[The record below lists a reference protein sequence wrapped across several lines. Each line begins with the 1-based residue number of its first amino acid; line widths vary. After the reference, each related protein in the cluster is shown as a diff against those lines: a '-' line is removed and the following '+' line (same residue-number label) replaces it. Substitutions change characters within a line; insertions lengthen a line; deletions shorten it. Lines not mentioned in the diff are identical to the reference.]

1 MIKIYSP
8 TRDNVVTGNYVTA
21 KRYAYHL
28 QNLGHRVFA
37 CNGFEEKVNAEG
49 VRCAFVLH
57 AEKGFHVVK
66 ELAAKNIPVVLV
78 LTGTDLYRDI
88 ISTKNSKKEHC
99 LRSIQLASA
108 IVVLHENAVSD
119 LLKVVSVPRD
129 RIFVVLQS
137 VVDFK
142 KRSFFFK
149 KKNQYKI
156 LLLSNIRKEKGII
169 VAISGFLEFQKNI
182 DARTKFTLDHIG
194 GVLDQGYFKKIT
206 NLLEGVKSV
215 SFLGSIEKEKLQ
227 TILASYDLLLH
238 SSFIEGGSL
247 VIQEAHNAGLPIIAS
262 DISCHTA
269 LLGSAYVGLHSVGS
283 AKGVSEKLHAFFFDE
298 LCRKQME
305 IQLASCPAAGSTLR
319 KEQEEL
325 RKVLSYIQV

>member
-1 MIKIYSP
+1 LIKIFSP
-8 TRDNVVTGNYVTA
+8 TRDDVVTGNYVTA

-37 CNGFEEKVNAEG
+37 FNELEGIVNVEG

-57 AEKGFHVVK
+57 AEKGSHVIK
-66 ELAAKNIPVVLV
+66 ELAATNIPVVLV

-88 ISTKNSKKEHC
+88 ISTKKSKKERC

-108 IVVLHENAVSD
+108 IIVLHENAVSD
-119 LLKVVSVPRD
+119 LLKVVSFPKE

-137 VVDFK
+137 VVGFQ
-142 KRSFFFK
+142 KRSSFFK
-149 KKNQYKI
+149 KKDQYKI

-169 VAISGFLEFQKNI
+169 IAISGFLEFQKNI

-215 SFLGSIEKEKLQ
+215 SFLGSFEKEKLQ
-227 TILASYDLLLH
+227 TNLASYDLLLH

-247 VIQEAHNAGLPIIAS
+247 VIQEAQNAGLPIIAS
-262 DISCHTA
+262 DISCHTS
-269 LLGSAYVGLHSVGS
+269 LLGHDYVGLHSVGS
-283 AKGVSEKLHAFFFDE
+283 VKDVSKKLYTFFSDE
-298 LCRKQME
+298 LFRNEMEKQ
-305 IQLASCPAAGSTLR
+305 LSSCPSTR
-319 KEQEEL
+319 STIGREQEEL
-325 RKVLSYIQV
+325 SKVLSFIQF

>member
-28 QNLGHRVFA
+28 QNLGHSVSI
-37 CNGFEEKVNAEG
+37 CTGFEEKVNVEE

-119 LLKVVSVPRD
+119 LLKVVSFPRE

-149 KKNQYKI
+149 KKNHYKI
-156 LLLSNIRKEKGII
+156 LLLSNIREEKGII
-169 VAISGFLEFQKNI
+169 IAIAGFLEFQKNI

-215 SFLGSIEKEKLQ
+215 SFLGSAEKEKLQ

-283 AKGVSEKLHAFFFDE
+283 AVDVSEKLHTFFFDE
-298 LCRKQME
+298 LCRKKME
-305 IQLASCPAAGSTLR
+305 KQLSDCPAAGSTLG

>member
-28 QNLGHRVFA
+28 QNLGHRVFT
-37 CNGFEEKVNAEG
+37 CNGFEEKVNVDE
-49 VRCAFVLH
+49 VMCAFVLH

-119 LLKVVSVPRD
+119 LLKVVSFPRE

-149 KKNQYKI
+149 KKNHYKI
-156 LLLSNIRKEKGII
+156 LLLSNIREEKGII
-169 VAISGFLEFQKNI
+169 IAIAGFLEFQKNI

-247 VIQEAHNAGLPIIAS
+247 VIQEAQNAGLPIIAS

-283 AKGVSEKLHAFFFDE
+283 AIAVSEKLHAFFFDE
-298 LCRKQME
+298 SCRKQME
-305 IQLASCPAAGSTLR
+305 KQLSSSPVAESTLG

>member
-8 TRDNVVTGNYVTA
+8 SRDSAVTGNYVTS

-28 QNLGHRVFA
+28 QNLGYRVFVY
-37 CNGFEEKVNAEG
+37 NGFEEKVNVEG

-57 AEKGFHVVK
+57 AEKGSHVIK
-66 ELAAKNIPVVLV
+66 ELAAKNVPVVLV

-88 ISTKNSKKEHC
+88 ISTKNSKKERC
-99 LRSIQLASA
+99 FRSIQLASA

-119 LLKVVSVPRD
+119 LLKVVSFPRE

-142 KRSFFFK
+142 KRTFLFK
-149 KKNQYKI
+149 KKNHYKI

-215 SFLGSIEKEKLQ
+215 SFLGSIEKDKLQ
-227 TILASYDLLLH
+227 TMLASYDLLLH

-247 VIQEAHNAGLPIIAS
+247 VIQEAQNAGLPIIAS
-262 DISCHTA
+262 DISCHAA

-283 AKGVSEKLHAFFFDE
+283 AKDVSEKLKTFFFDE

-305 IQLASCPAAGSTLR
+305 TQLSSCPAAGSTLG
-319 KEQEEL
+319 KEQKAL
-325 RKVLSYIQV
+325 RRVLTYIQV

>member
-1 MIKIYSP
+1 MIKIFSP
-8 TRDNVVTGNYVTA
+8 SGDNVVTGNYVTA

-28 QNLGHRVFA
+28 QNLGHRVFI
-37 CNGFEEKVNAEG
+37 CNGFEGKVNVEG
-49 VRCAFVLH
+49 LRCAFVLH
-57 AEKGFHVVK
+57 AEKGFHVIK
-66 ELAAKNIPVVLV
+66 ELAAKNVPVVLV

-99 LRSIQLASA
+99 LKSIQLASA

-119 LLKVVSVPRD
+119 LLKVVSFPRE

-149 KKNQYKI
+149 KKNHYKI

-169 VAISGFLEFQKNI
+169 IAISGFLEFQKNN
-182 DARTKFTLDHIG
+182 DARYKFTLDHIG
-194 GVLDQGYFKKIT
+194 GVLDQGYFKKII
-206 NLLEGVKSV
+206 NLLEGVKNV

-227 TILASYDLLLH
+227 MILAGYDLLLH
-238 SSFIEGGSL
+238 SSLIEGGSL
-247 VIQEAHNAGLPIIAS
+247 VIQEAQNAGLPIIAS

-269 LLGSAYVGLHSVGS
+269 LLGSEYVGLHSAGS
-283 AKGVSEKLHAFFFDE
+283 SKDVSEKLQTFFFDE
-298 LCRKQME
+298 LCRNEMEKQ
-305 IQLASCPAAGSTLR
+305 LSSCPAARSTIR
-319 KEQEEL
+319 REQEEL

>member
-1 MIKIYSP
+1 MIKIFSP
-8 TRDNVVTGNYVTA
+8 TRDKVVTGNYVTA

-28 QNLGHRVFA
+28 QNLGHKVFT
-37 CNGFEEKVNAEG
+37 CNGFEEKVNGEG

-57 AEKGFHVVK
+57 AEKGFPVVK

-78 LTGTDLYRDI
+78 LTGTDLYKDV
-88 ISTKNSKKEHC
+88 ISTKKSKRDNC
-99 LRSIQLASA
+99 LRSIQIASA
-108 IVVLHENAVSD
+108 IVVLHENAASD
-119 LLKVVSVPRD
+119 LLKVVSIPRD

-142 KRSFFFK
+142 KRTFFFK
-149 KKNQYKI
+149 KKNYYKI
-156 LLLSNIRKEKGII
+156 LMLSNIREEKGII
-169 VAISGFLEFQKNI
+169 VAISGFLEFLKNI

-194 GVLDQGYFKKIT
+194 GVLDQDYFKKIT

-215 SFLGSIEKEKLQ
+215 SFLGSIEKGKLQ
-227 TILASYDLLLH
+227 TMLASYDLLLH

-247 VIQEAHNAGLPIIAS
+247 VIQEAQNAGLPIIAS

-269 LLGSAYVGLHSVGS
+269 LLGSTYVGLHSVGA
-283 AKGVSEKLHAFFFDE
+283 AKDVSEKLHAFFFNE

-305 IQLASCPAAGSTLR
+305 IQLSSCPAAGSTLK

-325 RKVLSYIQV
+325 RRVLSYLQV